1 VVFTREELRVNNLTP
16 AMRQY
21 LEIKE
26 AHRDCIIFFRM
37 GDFYEMFFEDAEVAS
52 RVLEITLTSRNKG
65 REDAIPLCGVP
76 WHASSSYI
84 SKLIKNGYKV
94 AVCEQMEN
102 PKDAKGIVKREVVR
116 IVTPGLVVDSDNLSA
131 RENNF
136 LAGISV
142 LDDTFGLAFVDI
154 STGEFRVT
162 QSEDKEAFL
171 DEIAGLD
178 FREVVVC
185 EELKEGNL
193 IEGVALR
200 SGGCT
205 ISFLPSDYFSVD
217 GALDLVDEFFNGGKE
232 VDFEGHPAMTGA
244 AGAVLRYVKDTQKD
258 RLKHIN
264 EVLCYDIKN
273 YLVLDDTAKQNLEL
287 FATIQ
292 GGRKRGSLFHVLD
305 ETTTAMGA
313 RKLRW
318 WLNYPFVD
326 PDKIKARLAAV
337 SEIKD
342 DHLLRENL
350 RSSLAGI
357 YDLERLGSRVSM
369 GVANGRDLL
378 ALGRSLRLIPAIKD
392 SISGLEASLI
402 SVIRDELDGMT
413 DVVDLIENSIAD
425 DPPVTIRDGYVIK
438 MGYDDE
444 LDKFISLGTD
454 GKKWIAT
461 MEERERKR
469 TGIGSLRVGFNNVF
483 GYYIEVTRS
492 KGDMVPD
499 DYVRKQTLVNAER
512 YINQELKEYESLVL
526 GAEERRKKREYE
538 LFVEIRGKIA
548 SEIKRIQLTA
558 SRVAD
563 LDAITSLSEV
573 AEMYNYCCPR
583 VNDDALINIK
593 GGRHPVVERMNP
605 EGGFVPNDTI
615 LDRNDNRFLII
626 TGPNMAGKSTYIRQ
640 TAVIV
645 LMAQMGS
652 FVPAD
657 EAQIGIVDRI
667 FTRVGAGDSLSG
679 GQSTFMVEMT
689 EVAGILKNASSRS
702 LILLDEVGRGT
713 STFDG
718 LSIAWAVAE
727 HILDSEKLGA
737 RTLFATHYHELTDL
751 ARTMDGIRN
760 LSVAVKEWG
769 DRVIFLRTIVE
780 GGTNRSYG
788 IEVARLAGV
797 SEDVI
802 SRAREVL
809 KNLEKG
815 ELDEIGMP
823 RIARGKASRK
833 SGNVGQLNLFAGE
846 EHPCMS
852 ELVNELKGLDVLNT
866 TPMEALGRIIE
877 WQKLVKD

>member
-1 VVFTREELRVNNLTP
+1 
-16 AMRQY
+16 MRQY

-37 GDFYEMFFEDAEVAS
+37 GDFYEMFFEDAVVAS

-76 WHASSSYI
+76 WHAASSYI
-84 SKLIKNGYKV
+84 SKLIENGYKV
-94 AVCEQMEN
+94 AVCEQMED

-131 RENNF
+131 KENNF
-136 LAGISV
+136 LAGILA
-142 LDDTFGLAFVDI
+142 LDGSFGLAFVDI

-162 QSEDKEAFL
+162 ESDDREAFL

-178 FREVVVC
+178 LKEMVIC
-185 EELKEGNL
+185 EELKESELMGAFA
-193 IEGVALR
+193 ERTGDC
-200 SGGCT
+200 S
-205 ISFLPSDYFSVD
+205 ISYLPSEYFLMD
-217 GALDLVDEFFNGGKE
+217 DALGLVDEFFSGRKE
-232 VDFEGHPAMTGA
+232 IDFNGHPAMTGA
-244 AGAVLRYVKDTQKD
+244 AGAVLRYVKETQKD
-258 RLKHIN
+258 RLNHIN
-264 EVLCYDIKN
+264 DVLWYDIKN
-273 YLVLDDTAKQNLEL
+273 YLVLDDTAKKNLEL
-287 FATIQ
+287 FSTIQ

-305 ETTTAMGA
+305 ETTTAMGG

-318 WLNYPFVD
+318 WLNYPLVD
-326 PDKIKARLAAV
+326 PDKIRTRLAAV

-342 DHLLRENL
+342 NHLLRENL

-378 ALGRSLRLIPAIKD
+378 ALGRSLRLIPAIKEA
-392 SISGLEASLI
+392 ISGLESSLI
-402 SVIRDELDGMT
+402 SAILNELDEMP
-413 DVVDLIENSIAD
+413 DVADLIGRAIVD

-438 MGYDDE
+438 KGYDNE
-444 LDKFISLGTD
+444 LDKLISLGTD
-454 GKKWIAT
+454 GKKWIAA
-461 MEERERKR
+461 MEDRERKR
-469 TGIGSLRVGFNNVF
+469 TGIGSLKVGFNNVF
-483 GYYIEVTRS
+483 GYYIEVTRA

-512 YINQELKEYESLVL
+512 YINQELKEYEVLVL

-538 LFVEIRGKIA
+538 LFIEIRERIA
-548 SEIKRIQLTA
+548 CEIRRIQRTA
-558 SRVAD
+558 ARLAD
-563 LDAITSLSEV
+563 LDAVASLSEV

-583 VNDDALINIK
+583 VNDENLIDIR

-605 EGGFVPNDTI
+605 DGGFVPNGTL
-615 LDRNDNRFLII
+615 LDRNGNRFLVI

-640 TAVIV
+640 TAIIV

-657 EAQIGIVDRI
+657 EAEIGIVDRI

-689 EVAGILKNASSRS
+689 EVASILENASSRS

-727 HILDSEKLGA
+727 HIHDPDKLGA

-751 ARTMDGIRN
+751 ARTMDGVRN
-760 LSVAVKEWG
+760 LSIAVKEWG

-797 SEDVI
+797 PEDVI

-809 KNLEKG
+809 RNLEKG

-833 SGNVGQLNLFAGE
+833 GGNAGQLDLFAGE
-846 EHPCMS
+846 KS
-852 ELVNELKGLDVLNT
+852 RLINELKELDVLNM

-877 WQKLVKD
+877 WQKMVKD

>member
-1 VVFTREELRVNNLTP
+1 
-16 AMRQY
+16 MRQY

-26 AHRDCIIFFRM
+26 AHRDCIVFFRM

-65 REDAIPLCGVP
+65 KEDAIPLCGVP
-76 WHASSSYI
+76 WHAASSYI
-84 SKLIKNGYKV
+84 AKLIENGYKV
-94 AVCEQMEN
+94 AVCEQMED

-131 RENNF
+131 KENNF

-142 LDDTFGLAFVDI
+142 LDGAFGLAFVDI

-162 QSEDKEAFL
+162 ESDDRETFL

-178 FREVVVC
+178 FREMVIC
-185 EELKEGNL
+185 EELKESD
-193 IEGVALR
+193 LR
-200 SGGCT
+200 KAFAERAVNCS
-205 ISFLPSDYFSVD
+205 ISYLHSDYFLPDDAS
-217 GALDLVDEFFNGGKE
+217 GLIDEFFNGGRE
-232 VDFEGHPAMTGA
+232 VDFDGHPAMTGA
-244 AGAVLRYVKDTQKD
+244 AGAVLRYVKETQKD
-258 RLKHIN
+258 RLNHIN
-264 EVLCYDIKN
+264 DVLWYDIRN
-273 YLVLDDTAKQNLEL
+273 YLVLDDTAKKNLEL

-305 ETTTAMGA
+305 ETITAMGG

-318 WLNYPFVD
+318 WLNYPLVD
-326 PDKIKARLAAV
+326 PDRIKTRLAAV
-337 SEIKD
+337 SEIKN

-350 RSSLAGI
+350 RSSLGGV

-392 SISGLEASLI
+392 TISTLESPLI
-402 SVIRDELDGMT
+402 SAIRNELDDMP
-413 DVVDLIENSIAD
+413 DVADMIGNAIAED
-425 DPPVTIRDGYVIK
+425 SPVTIRDGYVIK
-438 MGYDDE
+438 EGYDDE
-444 LDKFISLGTD
+444 LDKLISLGTD
-454 GKKWIAT
+454 GKKWIAA
-461 MEERERKR
+461 MEDRERKR
-469 TGIGSLRVGFNNVF
+469 TGISSLKVGFNNVF
-483 GYYIEVTRS
+483 GYYIEVTRANS
-492 KGDMVPD
+492 DMVPD

-512 YINQELKEYESLVL
+512 YINQELKEYEVLVL
-526 GAEERRKKREYE
+526 SAEERRKKREYE
-538 LFVEIRGKIA
+538 LFVEIREKIA
-548 SEIKRIQLTA
+548 REITRIQQTA
-558 SRVAD
+558 SRLAD
-563 LDAITSLSEV
+563 LDAIASLAEV

-583 VNDDALINIK
+583 VNNGDLIDIK

-605 EGGFVPNDTI
+605 DGGFVPNDTL
-615 LDRNDNRFLII
+615 LDRNGNRFLII

-657 EAQIGIVDRI
+657 EAETGIVDRI

-689 EVAGILKNASSRS
+689 EVASILKSASSRS

-727 HILDSEKLGA
+727 HIHDSDKLGA

-751 ARTMDGIRN
+751 SRTMSGVRN
-760 LSVAVKEWG
+760 LSIAVKDWG

-797 SEDVI
+797 PEDVI

-809 KNLEKG
+809 RNLEKG

-823 RIARGKASRK
+823 RIARGKAPQK
-833 SGNVGQLNLFAGE
+833 GNIGQMDLFASE
-846 EHPCMS
+846 ESPEIS
-852 ELVNELKGLDVLNT
+852 ELINELKGLDALNM
-866 TPMEALGRIIE
+866 TPMEALGKISE
-877 WQKLVKD
+877 WKKMVKD

>member
-1 VVFTREELRVNNLTP
+1 VKNLTP

-37 GDFYEMFFEDAEVAS
+37 GDFYEMFFEDAEIAS

-65 REDAIPLCGVP
+65 KENAIPLCGVP
-76 WHASSSYI
+76 WHAASAYI
-84 SKLIKNGYKV
+84 SKLIENGHKV
-94 AVCEQMEN
+94 AICEQMED

-131 RENNF
+131 KENNF
-136 LAGISV
+136 LAGISA
-142 LDDTFGLAFVDI
+142 LDGSFGLAFVDI

-162 QSEDKEAFL
+162 ESDDREAFL
-171 DEIAGLD
+171 DEIAGLE
-178 FREVVVC
+178 FREVVVR
-185 EELKEGNL
+185 EDLKESDL
-193 IEGVALR
+193 MEAFAIR
-200 SGGCT
+200 SGDCS
-205 ISFLPSDYFSVD
+205 ISFLPSDYFSVE
-217 GALDLVDEFFNGGKE
+217 GASDLIDEFFSEKRE
-232 VDFEGHPAMTGA
+232 VDFDGHPAMTGA
-244 AGAVLRYVKDTQKD
+244 AGAVLRYVKETQKD
-258 RLKHIN
+258 RLNHIN
-264 EVLCYDIKN
+264 DVLWYDITN
-273 YLVLDDTAKQNLEL
+273 YLVLDDTAKKNLEL

-305 ETTTAMGA
+305 ETTTAMGG

-318 WLNYPFVD
+318 WLNYPLVD
-326 PDKIKARLAAV
+326 PDRIRIRLAAV
-337 SEIKD
+337 SEIKEE
-342 DHLLRENL
+342 HLLRENL
-350 RSSLAGI
+350 RASLAGI

-392 SISGLEASLI
+392 TISELESSLI
-402 SVIRDELDGMT
+402 SSICGELDDMP
-413 DVVDLIENSIAD
+413 DVADLIGVAIVD

-438 MGYDDE
+438 KGYDDE
-444 LDKFISLGTD
+444 LDKLISLCTD
-454 GKKWIAT
+454 GKKWIAA
-461 MEERERKR
+461 MEGRERKR
-469 TGIGSLRVGFNNVF
+469 TGIGGLKVGFNNVF
-483 GYYIEVTRS
+483 GYYIEVTRANS
-492 KGDMVPD
+492 DMVPE

-512 YINQELKEYESLVL
+512 YINQELKEYEVLVL

-538 LFVEIRGKIA
+538 LFVDIRERIAREIM
-548 SEIKRIQLTA
+548 RIQRTA
-558 SRVAD
+558 SRLAD
-563 LDAITSLSEV
+563 LDAIASLAEV

-583 VNDDALINIK
+583 VNDEDMIKIK

-605 EGGFVPNDTI
+605 NGGFVPNDTL
-615 LDRNDNRFLII
+615 LDRSGNRFLII

-657 EAQIGIVDRI
+657 EAEIGIVDRI

-689 EVAGILKNASSRS
+689 EVAGILKNASLRS

-718 LSIAWAVAE
+718 LSIAWAVSE
-727 HILDSEKLGA
+727 HIHDPDKLGA

-751 ARTMDGIRN
+751 ARTMDGVRN
-760 LSVAVKEWG
+760 LSIAVKEWG

-797 SEDVI
+797 HEDVI

-809 KNLEKG
+809 GNLEKG

-823 RIARGKASRK
+823 RIARGKPSRK
-833 SGNVGQLNLFAGE
+833 GGNVGQLDLFAGE
-846 EHPCMS
+846 ENPDMS
-852 ELVNELKGLDVLNT
+852 GLINELKGLDVLNM
-866 TPMEALGRIIE
+866 TPMEALGKISE
-877 WQKLVKD
+877 WQKMVKD

>member
-1 VVFTREELRVNNLTP
+1 
-16 AMRQY
+16 MRQY

-76 WHASSSYI
+76 WHAASSYI
-84 SKLIKNGYKV
+84 SKLIENGYKV
-94 AVCEQMEN
+94 AVCEQMED

-116 IVTPGLVVDSDNLSA
+116 IVTPGLVIDSDNLSA

-136 LAGISV
+136 LAGILV
-142 LDDTFGLAFVDI
+142 LDGSFGLAFVDI

-162 QSEDKEAFL
+162 ESEDREAFL

-178 FREVVVC
+178 FREVIVR
-185 EELKEGNL
+185 EELKKSDLVEAFA
-193 IEGVALR
+193 IR
-200 SGGCT
+200 SSDCR
-205 ISFLPSDYFSVD
+205 ISYLPSDYFLMD
-217 GALDLVDEFFNGGKE
+217 DALGLVDEFFSGRKE
-232 VDFEGHPAMTGA
+232 IDFDGHPAMTGA
-244 AGAVLRYVKDTQKD
+244 AGAVLRYVKETQKD
-258 RLKHIN
+258 RLNHIN
-264 EVLCYDIKN
+264 NVLWYDIRN
-273 YLVLDDTAKQNLEL
+273 YLILDDTAKKNLEL
-287 FATIQ
+287 FVTIQ
-292 GGRKRGSLFHVLD
+292 GGRKRGALFHVLD
-305 ETTTAMGA
+305 ETTTAMGG

-318 WLNYPFVD
+318 WLNYPLVD
-326 PDKIKARLAAV
+326 PDKIRTRLAAV

-342 DHLLRENL
+342 NHLLRENL

-378 ALGRSLRLIPAIKD
+378 ALGRSLRLIPVIKD
-392 SISGLEASLI
+392 AISGLESSLI
-402 SVIRDELDGMT
+402 SAILNELDEMP
-413 DVVDLIENSIAD
+413 DVADLIEGAIVD

-438 MGYDDE
+438 KGYDNE
-444 LDKFISLGTD
+444 LDKIISLCTD
-454 GKKWIAT
+454 GKKWIAA
-461 MEERERKR
+461 MEDRERKR
-469 TGIGSLRVGFNNVF
+469 TGIGSLKVGFNNVF
-483 GYYIEVTRS
+483 GYYIEVTKANS
-492 KGDMVPD
+492 DMVPD

-512 YINQELKEYESLVL
+512 YINQELKEYEVLVL

-538 LFVEIRGKIA
+538 LFVEIREKIA
-548 SEIKRIQLTA
+548 REITRMQQTA
-558 SRVAD
+558 SRLAD
-563 LDAITSLSEV
+563 LDAVASLAEV

-583 VNDDALINIK
+583 VNDENLIDIK

-605 EGGFVPNDTI
+605 DGGFVPNDTL
-615 LDRNDNRFLII
+615 LDRNGNRFLVI

-640 TAVIV
+640 TAIIV

-657 EAQIGIVDRI
+657 EAEIGIVDRI

-689 EVAGILKNASSRS
+689 EVASILKNASSRS

-727 HILDSEKLGA
+727 HIHDLDKLGA

-751 ARTMDGIRN
+751 ARTMDGVRN
-760 LSVAVKEWG
+760 LSIAVREWG

-833 SGNVGQLNLFAGE
+833 GGNAGQLDLFAGPHGSPRQDSRMAE
-846 EHPCMS
+846 NGE
-852 ELVNELKGLDVLNT
+852 GLTN
-866 TPMEALGRIIE
+866 
-877 WQKLVKD
+877 